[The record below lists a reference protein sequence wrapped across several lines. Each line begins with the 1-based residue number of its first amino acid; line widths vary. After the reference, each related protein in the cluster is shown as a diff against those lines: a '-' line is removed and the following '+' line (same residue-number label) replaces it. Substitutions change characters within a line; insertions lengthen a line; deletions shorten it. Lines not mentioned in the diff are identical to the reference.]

1 MQIESLKRE
10 STTKHIFENEPIVV
24 VCAADDNYAMQLA
37 VTGRSALVNLKGDR
51 KILLFIIDG
60 GIKNHNKQKILKSL
74 NSQKCEVK
82 FVSIPEFLLRN
93 IEEVHMDSEGLIT
106 KAEYVSIASFYRLLI
121 PELLSDKFEKAIY
134 LDCDLVV
141 RGNLEQLWQTDLGDN
156 YLLAAQDTWIP
167 YISSSTGLLN
177 YQKLGISPDLK
188 YFNAGVLVINL
199 KKWRTDS
206 ISAKSLKYFKQNL
219 EYVGWYDQGIL
230 NALFAGQ
237 WGELD
242 PRWNYSPSSVY
253 GYSSWK
259 DSPFSEEVYNN
270 LIHDPYIIHYVSN
283 KKPWTSRHT
292 LLKEYF
298 FEYVDMTAWYG
309 WRLTIWRRFWLRLI
323 HESRKAISILLDNPL
338 HKSNFSEIKH

>member
-1 MQIESLKRE
+1 MNVNKLINNHEQIGI
-10 STTKHIFENEPIVV
+10 TNGDNIVV

-60 GIKNHNKQKILKSL
+60 GIKKHNKRKILKSL
-74 NSQKCEVK
+74 DSEKCQVK
-82 FVSIPEFLLRN
+82 FLPQPDSLLGN
-93 IEEVHMDSEGLIT
+93 DIEEINKRLGPDGKTIA
-106 KAEYVSIASFYRLLI
+106 KYVSIATFFRLLI
-121 PELLSDKFEKAIY
+121 PEILPEQLEKVIY

-156 YLLAAQDTWIP
+156 YVLAAQDTWIP
-167 YISSSTGLLN
+167 YVSNSNGLLN
-177 YQKLGISPDLK
+177 YKELGISSDSK

-199 KKWRTDS
+199 KKWRTDD
-206 ISAKSLKYFKQNL
+206 ISAKAINYLKQKT
-219 EYVGWYDQGIL
+219 EYIRWHDQDVL
-230 NALFAGQ
+230 NPLFVGQ

-242 PRWNYSPSSVY
+242 PRWNCSPSSVY
-253 GYSSWK
+253 AYSSWK

-270 LIHDPYIIHYVSN
+270 LIRDPYIIHYVSN

-298 FEYVDMTAWYG
+298 FEYVDMTEWSG

-323 HESRKAISILLDNPL
+323 HEFRKAISI
-338 HKSNFSEIKH
+338 F